1 MIASFFVYRKNPK
14 YAINRIKKVSD
25 SVSSFT
31 EGYTHWKLCKLLT
44 YRKFNH

>member
-1 MIASFFVYRKNPK
+1 MIASFFVLLETPK

-31 EGYTHWKLCKLLT
+31 EWYTH
-44 YRKFNH
+44 

>member
-1 MIASFFVYRKNPK
+1 MIASFFRLPETPK

-31 EGYTHWKLCKLLT
+31 EWHTHWK
-44 YRKFNH
+44 